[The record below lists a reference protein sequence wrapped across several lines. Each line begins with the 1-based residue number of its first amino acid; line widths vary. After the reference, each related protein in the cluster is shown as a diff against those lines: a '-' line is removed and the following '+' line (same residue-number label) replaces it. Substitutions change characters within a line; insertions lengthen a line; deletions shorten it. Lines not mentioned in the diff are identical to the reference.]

1 MSDAMEEIDTQE
13 AAASVKPQSNGETD
27 QDFFLGA
34 VMLQLRL
41 PLFVFLQVL
50 NKQLT
55 KEKTGLSVGGY
66 LLVSQLVFTECL
78 VDK

>member
-34 VMLQLRL
+34 VML
-41 PLFVFLQVL
+41 
-50 NKQLT
+50 
-55 KEKTGLSVGGY
+55 
-66 LLVSQLVFTECL
+66 
-78 VDK
+78 